1 MAVEAAYKGKAAA
14 LCCSQSDTAL
24 PYLRDMHSW
33 LYIAQA
39 NFKAMFLISWAV
51 LLIRDDAGCYA
62 TGDKYCECWATII
75 YQGKDRL

>member
-24 PYLRDMHSW
+24 MPYLRDMHSW

-39 NFKAMFLISWAV
+39 NFKAMFSDFMGSPAHTRRRWV
-51 LLIRDDAGCYA
+51 LCNRRQVL
-62 TGDKYCECWATII
+62 
-75 YQGKDRL
+75 